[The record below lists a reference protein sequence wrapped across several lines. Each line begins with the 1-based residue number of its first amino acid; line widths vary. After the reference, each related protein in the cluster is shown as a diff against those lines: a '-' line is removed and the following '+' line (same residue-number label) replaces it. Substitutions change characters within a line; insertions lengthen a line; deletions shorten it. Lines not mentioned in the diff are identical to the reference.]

1 MANSNYHTN
10 DLQQCW
16 HGVLE
21 GDAEGLRIIHE
32 MLYPTLH
39 HYAKSMLKDDALAD
53 DAVQDV
59 FIKAWAQR
67 EKIGQLQHVKAFFFT
82 MLRRHNL
89 NQLRSFKT
97 RLLHLGLFTAAQN
110 DVEFSPEDIVVK
122 GQAESEMKT
131 RISLLLNQLPKRQK
145 EVIYLKYFEELDYKD
160 ISEIM
165 QINYQSVVNLA
176 FKALQYL
183 KTAMPER
190 PQ

>member
-59 FIKAWAQR
+59 FIKAWAQ
-67 EKIGQLQHVKAFFFT
+67 K
-82 MLRRHNL
+82 
-89 NQLRSFKT
+89 
-97 RLLHLGLFTAAQN
+97 
-110 DVEFSPEDIVVK
+110 
-122 GQAESEMKT
+122 
-131 RISLLLNQLPKRQK
+131 
-145 EVIYLKYFEELDYKD
+145 
-160 ISEIM
+160 
-165 QINYQSVVNLA
+165 
-176 FKALQYL
+176 
-183 KTAMPER
+183 
-190 PQ
+190 